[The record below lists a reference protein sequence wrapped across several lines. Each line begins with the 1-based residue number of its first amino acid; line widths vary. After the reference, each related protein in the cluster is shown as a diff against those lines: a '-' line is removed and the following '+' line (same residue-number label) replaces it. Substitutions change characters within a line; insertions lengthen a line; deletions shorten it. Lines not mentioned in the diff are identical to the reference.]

1 MSESLKI
8 AIQLMTPPY
17 TNQDHD
23 SAIAIAE
30 AALARGHEVT
40 IFLFA
45 DAILAANARVKP
57 VRSDRNVPKKLQ
69 ELMAEKNL
77 KVEICGICMDYRGVL
92 KDEIIPGSTP
102 SGLPELA
109 ELVYSSDRFINF
121 MA

>member
-17 TNQDHD
+17 TTQDHD

-77 KVEICGICMDYRGVL
+77 KVEICGICMDYRGLL

>member
-1 MSESLKI
+1 MSKSLKI

-69 ELMAEKNL
+69 ELIEEKNL
-77 KVEICGICMDYRGVL
+77 KVEICGICMDYRGLL

-109 ELVYSSDRFINF
+109 DLVYSSDRFINF